1 MRFSLSS
8 DLMVDDSKKL
18 LHAYSNHKRVPSAL
32 ETSEE

>member
-18 LHAYSNHKRVPSAL
+18 QAYSNHKRVPSAL